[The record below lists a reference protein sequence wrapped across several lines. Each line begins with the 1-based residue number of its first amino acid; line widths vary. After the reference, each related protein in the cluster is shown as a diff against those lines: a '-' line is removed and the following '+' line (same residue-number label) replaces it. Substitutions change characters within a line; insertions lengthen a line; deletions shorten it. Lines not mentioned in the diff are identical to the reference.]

1 MNTNVIFEGFP
12 VLESDR
18 LILKKIETCHL
29 EDVYEIFNNEHVF
42 TYCGILPKHNKETVK
57 KMIEHF
63 ERDYLNKKRIKW
75 GIFTKKED
83 KKLVGIIEAF
93 DFNRKIGMV
102 TIGYYLAEANWGKG
116 IATEAVRILNKFLFE
131 DAEINR
137 IQAEVMPQNDY
148 SKKILLKNGF
158 RKEGTLRQATVW
170 TGKGIIDLEIYGHLK
185 KEYEELINT
194 KEKNMYS
201 L

>member
-1 MNTNVIFEGFP
+1 
-12 VLESDR
+12 
-18 LILKKIETCHL
+18 
-29 EDVYEIFNNEHVF
+29 
-42 TYCGILPKHNKETVK
+42 
-57 KMIEHF
+57 MIEHF